1 MTEFLPLLLVAA
13 LLAAVLASA
22 VFVVRDLLERR
33 RRHWAE
39 RWHDPDG
46 ESAVTL
52 ARQLAANRPAPGWR
66 GWVDV
71 AFQRMIQQSNLKLS
85 VTQAVGI
92 MALLAVTFGGLLVL
106 WRDELWLAAVGAALG
121 LLGPLLVYRY
131 MHGRWRRQVQEQL
144 PDALFLLG
152 RSLRAGLSPEQSLAV
167 VGEHGPRP
175 LADEFLRCSAQ
186 IQLGLSAPAVLRLMG
201 ERLGLD
207 DLNGMVSI
215 VTMHRTTGGNLPFLL
230 DRWAASTRDRNQFR
244 GYFRA
249 ATALGRITAVALA
262 GAGPALLIGYWV
274 WQPDYIGRFARSAG
288 GGVALAI
295 AAGLEVVGCLWMYL
309 LVRSD
314 Y

>member
-13 LLAAVLASA
+13 LIVAVLTSA
-22 VFVVRDLLERR
+22 VFVIRDLLERR
-33 RRHWAE
+33 RLLWQQ

-46 ESAVTL
+46 KSAVTL

-71 AFQRMIQQSNLKLS
+71 SFQRMIQQSNLKLS

-152 RSLRAGLSPEQSLAV
+152 RSPISRSTAGADRPSLIWAAQRRNSSANGLGPCSPTTAS
-167 VGEHGPRP
+167 
-175 LADEFLRCSAQ
+175 DCSA
-186 IQLGLSAPAVLRLMG
+186 LR
-201 ERLGLD
+201 
-207 DLNGMVSI
+207 
-215 VTMHRTTGGNLPFLL
+215 P
-230 DRWAASTRDRNQFR
+230 
-244 GYFRA
+244 
-249 ATALGRITAVALA
+249 
-262 GAGPALLIGYWV
+262 
-274 WQPDYIGRFARSAG
+274 ARSDRPSRNRASG
-288 GGVALAI
+288 N
-295 AAGLEVVGCLWMYL
+295 CSCTCRRQRPCMT
-309 LVRSD
+309 R
-314 Y
+314 